1 MPIDENNHVNTTT
14 EDPSTSAPVDPD
26 VIAFPALQH
35 GCFAPP
41 GWTVTL
47 SRKEHSPLIH

>member
-1 MPIDENNHVNTTT
+1 MSIDENNHVNTTT

-35 GCFAPP
+35 GCFAPWMD
-41 GWTVTL
+41 GYVIQK
-47 SRKEHSPLIH
+47 RA